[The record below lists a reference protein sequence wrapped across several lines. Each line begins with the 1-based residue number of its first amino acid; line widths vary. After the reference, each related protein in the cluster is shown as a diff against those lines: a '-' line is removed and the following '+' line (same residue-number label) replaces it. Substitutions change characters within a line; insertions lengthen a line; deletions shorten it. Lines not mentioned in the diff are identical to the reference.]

1 MAVAVVSNIFPL
13 CYFVIHFSKFPSV
26 NMYSFYNR
34 KCKAIK
40 KKKKTAWHIL
50 IHDKVKRTS
59 VEIVLSVCL
68 SIVPEARDA
77 NDTKKTTGRGEVWR
91 ETQCIQYKIEF
102 EVDDSRTKKSMSA
115 EDTKGAISTS
125 RPLLLKQKIIVSN
138 DL

>member
-1 MAVAVVSNIFPL
+1 M
-13 CYFVIHFSKFPSV
+13 
-26 NMYSFYNR
+26 
-34 KCKAIK
+34 
-40 KKKKTAWHIL
+40 
-50 IHDKVKRTS
+50 
-59 VEIVLSVCL
+59 LSVCL